1 VPFFIIIKP
10 FIPVIHNRVEMAAAP
25 RMHWRKVRAGFSLAE
40 FKAFASEGAA
50 SRADLPPYLKTAEF
64 CFHAIFCLYSSVF

>member
-1 VPFFIIIKP
+1 
-10 FIPVIHNRVEMAAAP
+10 
-25 RMHWRKVRAGFSLAE
+25 MHRREVRAGFSLAE